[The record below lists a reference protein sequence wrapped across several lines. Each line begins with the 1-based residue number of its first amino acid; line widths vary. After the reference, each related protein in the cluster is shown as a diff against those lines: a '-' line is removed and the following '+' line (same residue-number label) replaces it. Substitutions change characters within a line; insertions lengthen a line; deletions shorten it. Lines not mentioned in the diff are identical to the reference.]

1 MVEIDADNESK
12 ENEVF
17 SDFILGPS
25 FYFWRENLEE
35 KYENVDFKIPS
46 FDDLFK
52 KGVFKPVHPFLLRT
66 ATFCSIVKGKNHEY
80 LFLTQSLLKNNENQK
95 KVCVLNPMN
104 GMTEIVEIDSFVK
117 SQQIETFDYDISNE
131 ISQIIMFNLCQSKTM
146 MNSFERSEQ
155 RIT

>member
-1 MVEIDADNESK
+1 
-12 ENEVF
+12 
-17 SDFILGPS
+17 
-25 FYFWRENLEE
+25 
-35 KYENVDFKIPS
+35 
-46 FDDLFK
+46 
-52 KGVFKPVHPFLLRT
+52 
-66 ATFCSIVKGKNHEY
+66 
-80 LFLTQSLLKNNENQK
+80 
-95 KVCVLNPMN
+95 MN